1 MIERQKRL
9 KEVYDHLR
17 KYFGVHTQTDFA
29 DAIKYSR
36 PVISSALNGN
46 EDCIPASYAGTKD
59 LNASFY
65 TISGGEAWQTDVM
78 VSLTAADASV
88 LGAVTLR
95 GVPVQRNHIT
105 AFSGGIVGAGRTID
119 VGSDDEWVE
128 DPPVTW

>member
-1 MIERQKRL
+1 MKSMSTCVDISVSIQKL
-9 KEVYDHLR
+9 
-17 KYFGVHTQTDFA
+17 
-29 DAIKYSR
+29 
-36 PVISSALNGN
+36 
-46 EDCIPASYAGTKD
+46 D
-59 LNASFY
+59 L
-65 TISGGEAWQTDVM
+65 
-78 VSLTAADASV
+78 